1 MENLASPPRRR
12 GPMDFLT
19 PHARTRMQQRGIRS
33 EMLEALLDYGREVHV
48 PGGRGLVFFDKRA
61 RARLAKAG
69 CVPEAQA
76 ERLCR
81 SYAVL
86 ASDGIVITVGYR
98 YQRIRRG
105 R

>member
-1 MENLASPPRRR
+1 
-12 GPMDFLT
+12 MDSLLT
-19 PHARTRMQQRGIRS
+19 PHARTRMQQRGIRP

-48 PGGRGLVFFDKRA
+48 AGGRDLIFFDKRA

-69 CVPEAQA
+69 LVRVAQA
-76 ERLCR
+76 ERLCK

-86 ASDGIVITVGYR
+86 SSEGIVITVGHRYR
-98 YQRIRRG
+98 RVPRG

>member
-1 MENLASPPRRR
+1 MN
-12 GPMDFLT
+12 FLT
-19 PHARTRMQQRGIRS
+19 PHARARMQQRGIRP

-48 PGGRGLVFFDKRA
+48 AGGRDLVYFDKRA

-69 CVPEAQA
+69 LVRDAQA
-76 ERLCR
+76 ERLCK

-86 ASDGIVITVGYR
+86 SSDGLVITVGHRYR
-98 YQRIRRG
+98 RILRG

>member
-1 MENLASPPRRR
+1 
-12 GPMDFLT
+12 
-19 PHARTRMQQRGIRS
+19 MQQRGIRP

-48 PGGRGLVFFDKRA
+48 AGGRDLVFFDKRA

-69 CVPEAQA
+69 IACK
-76 ERLCR
+76 

-86 ASDGIVITVGYR
+86 SPDGVVITVGHRYR
-98 YQRIRRG
+98 RIPRG

>member
-1 MENLASPPRRR
+1 
-12 GPMDFLT
+12 MDSLLT
-19 PHARTRMQQRGIRS
+19 PHARTRMQQRGIRP

-61 RARLAKAG
+61 RARLARAG
-69 CVPEAQA
+69 LVRDAQA
-76 ERLCR
+76 ERLCK

-86 ASDGIVITVGYR
+86 SSDGIVITVGHRYR
-98 YQRIRRG
+98 RMPRG

>member
-1 MENLASPPRRR
+1 
-12 GPMDFLT
+12 MDSILT
-19 PHARTRMQQRGIRS
+19 PHARTRMQQRGIRP

-48 PGGRGLVFFDKRA
+48 AGGRDLIFFDKRA

-69 CVPEAQA
+69 LVRDAQA
-76 ERLCR
+76 DRLCK

-86 ASDGIVITVGYR
+86 SSDGLVLTVGHRYR
-98 YQRIRRG
+98 RIPRG

>member
-1 MENLASPPRRR
+1 LDSI
-12 GPMDFLT
+12 LT
-19 PHARTRMQQRGIRS
+19 PHARARMQQRGIRP

-48 PGGRGLVFFDKRA
+48 AGGRDLVFFDKRA

-69 CVPEAQA
+69 LVRDVQA
-76 ERLCR
+76 DRLCK

-86 ASDGIVITVGYR
+86 SSEGIVITVGHRYR
-98 YQRIRRG
+98 RVPRG